1 MKIRQLSLFIEN
13 KPGQLV
19 APCRRLA
26 DHGINI
32 LTLSLAD
39 TEKYGILRLV
49 VDDWERAEQVLSA
62 RGFVVNVAEVLA
74 VEVADYPGGLADLL
88 ALLDEAGA
96 NIEYMYAFT
105 FGRQDRAVLIFCFDK
120 PDEAIERLQAA
131 GINVIESVDIYSGG
145 CAA

>member
-19 APCRRLA
+19 APCRTLA

-49 VDDWERAEQVLSA
+49 VDDWERANEILAS
-62 RGFVVNVAEVLA
+62 RGFVVNVVEVLA
-74 VEVADYPGGLADLL
+74 LEVGDHPGGLADLL
-88 ALLDEAGA
+88 ALLDETGA

-105 FGRQDRAVLIFCFDK
+105 YGRGGRAVMIFRFEDPDRAIAALGERGVQALD
-120 PDEAIERLQAA
+120 AIDLGRRA
-131 GINVIESVDIYSGG
+131 GG
-145 CAA
+145 

>member
-13 KPGQLV
+13 KPGQLT

-32 LTLSLAD
+32 LTLCLAD

-49 VDDWERAEQVLSA
+49 VDDSERAEQVLTA

-74 VEVADYPGGLADLL
+74 LEVADYPGALADLL

-105 FGRQDRAVLIFCFDK
+105 YGRGGRAVMLFRLED
-120 PDEAIERLQAA
+120 PDQAIAALGERGVRLLDAIDLGRRA
-131 GINVIESVDIYSGG
+131 GG
-145 CAA
+145 

>member
-13 KPGQLV
+13 KPGQLA

-49 VDDWERAEQVLSA
+49 VDDWERAQEVLTS
-62 RGFVVNVAEVLA
+62 RGFVVNVVEVLA
-74 VEVADYPGGLADLL
+74 LEVADYPGGLADLL
-88 ALLDEAGA
+88 ALLDEAGV

-105 FGRQDRAVLIFCFDK
+105 YGRGGRAVMILRFEDPDRAIAALAQRGVQVLD
-120 PDEAIERLQAA
+120 AIDLGRRA
-131 GINVIESVDIYSGG
+131 GG
-145 CAA
+145 

>member
-13 KPGQLV
+13 QPGQLV
-19 APCRRLA
+19 APCRKLA

-49 VDDWERAEQVLSA
+49 VDDWERAEQVLTA

-88 ALLDEAGA
+88 ALMDEAEA

-105 FGRQDRAVLIFCFDK
+105 YGRGGRAVMILRLEDPDRAIAALG
-120 PDEAIERLQAA
+120 ERGVRLLDSIDLGRRA
-131 GINVIESVDIYSGG
+131 GE
-145 CAA
+145 

>member
-39 TEKYGILRLV
+39 TERYGILRLV
-49 VDDWERAEQVLSA
+49 VDDWERAEQVLGA
-62 RGFVVNVAEVLA
+62 RGFVVNVSEVLA

-105 FGRQDRAVLIFCFDK
+105 YGRGGRAVMILRLEDPDRAIKALGDRGV
-120 PDEAIERLQAA
+120 RLLDSIDLGRRA
-131 GINVIESVDIYSGG
+131 GG
-145 CAA
+145 

>member
-13 KPGQLV
+13 IPGQLV

-49 VDDWERAEQVLSA
+49 VDDWERAQQVLTA
-62 RGFVVNVAEVLA
+62 RGFVVNVVEVLA
-74 VEVADYPGGLADLL
+74 LEVADYPGGLADLL

-96 NIEYMYAFT
+96 NIEYMYAFSY
-105 FGRQDRAVLIFCFDK
+105 GRGGRAVMILRLEDPDRAIAALG
-120 PDEAIERLQAA
+120 ERGIRLLDSIDLGRRA
-131 GINVIESVDIYSGG
+131 GG
-145 CAA
+145 

>member
-13 KPGQLV
+13 KPGQLA

-49 VDDWERAEQVLSA
+49 VDDWQRAEQVLSA
-62 RGFVVNVAEVLA
+62 RGFVVNVVDVLA
-74 VEVADYPGGLADLL
+74 LEVADYPGGLADLL

-96 NIEYMYAFT
+96 NIEYMYAFSY
-105 FGRQDRAVLIFCFDK
+105 GRGGRAVMILRLEDPDRAIAALAERGVQALD
-120 PDEAIERLQAA
+120 AIDLGRRA
-131 GINVIESVDIYSGG
+131 GG
-145 CAA
+145 